1 VSIDYSVI
9 IPAYNEEVL
18 LPATLASV
26 RESMLAIPELV
37 GETIVTDNNSSDR
50 TADIATAAGA
60 RVVYEE
66 HQQIARARNAGAQI
80 ARGRYFIF
88 LDADTLLNG
97 PLLRAALEALQG
109 DQCCGGGTILRLDCA
124 GLAPAIGLR
133 LWGLISKLRRWAAG
147 SFVFCRRE
155 AFTDIGGFEQSVYV
169 SEEIHFSIALND
181 WGRTHQQRVRILDI
195 PIVSSGRKFEWFG
208 TWQLLRQ
215 ALRLG
220 LKPSAMRSRGDC
232 ELWYRRPDA
241 PDGND
246 PPV

>member
-1 VSIDYSVI
+1 MSIDYSVI

-97 PLLRAALEALQG
+97 PAAPCRLGGTTGRPMLWRRDHPASRLCRPCSGDRPATVGAYLQAAPLGRWLLRLLSA
-109 DQCCGGGTILRLDCA
+109 R
-124 GLAPAIGLR
+124 GLYR
-133 LWGLISKLRRWAAG
+133 HR
-147 SFVFCRRE
+147 
-155 AFTDIGGFEQSVYV
+155 GF
-169 SEEIHFSIALND
+169 
-181 WGRTHQQRVRILDI
+181 
-195 PIVSSGRKFEWFG
+195 
-208 TWQLLRQ
+208 
-215 ALRLG
+215 
-220 LKPSAMRSRGDC
+220 
-232 ELWYRRPDA
+232 
-241 PDGND
+241 
-246 PPV
+246 